1 MLFPGIGQ
9 FEDTLPKKRFVV
21 QSLSY
26 TTTRVYYLY
35 QSSICSLIERYIMS
49 DLAVVQDLPTIMHPL
64 LGEVRFAIHMA
75 TRCYGRDEFPEALQ
89 WLDVAQEEL
98 RQAIS
103 WPQIYSQILSQ
114 IQEDRRIINQKMDEL
129 AFLMSMIVDL

>member
-1 MLFPGIGQ
+1 MRSIISVSCMLLF
-9 FEDTLPKKRFVV
+9 FLH
-21 QSLSY
+21 
-26 TTTRVYYLY
+26 
-35 QSSICSLIERYIMS
+35 SSISSLIERYIMS
-49 DLAVVQDLPTIMHPL
+49 DVAVVQDLPTIMHPL
-64 LGEVRFAIHMA
+64 LGEVRFAINMA
-75 TRCYGRDEFPEALQ
+75 TRCYGRDEFLEALQ
-89 WLDVAQEEL
+89 WLDIAEEEL